1 MLCFIK
7 RAKLENW
14 QNNIISNNI
23 AAIKQLLGNSKTIAV
38 VGMTATTYKPSYYVP
53 KYMLDQGYKI
63 IPINPKLAEIE
74 GIKCFA
80 DLLTVPKPVDIV
92 QIFRRS
98 EDVFPHAEEALGL
111 QPKAVW
117 LQSGIINNK
126 AAELLA
132 KNHIQVIMDRCMY
145 VDHRDFFA

>member
-1 MLCFIK
+1 LAYK
-7 RAKLENW
+7 GSKLENW
-14 QNNIISNNI
+14 QSNIISDDV
-23 AAIKQLLGNSKTIAV
+23 AAIKQLLGASKTIAV

-63 IPINPKLAEIE
+63 IPINPKLTEIE

-80 DLLTVPKPVDIV
+80 NLLEVPKPVDIV

-98 EDVFPHAEEALGL
+98 EDVFPHAEEALVI
-111 QPKAVW
+111 QPKALW

-132 KNHIQVIMDRCMY
+132 KNNIQIIMDRCMY
-145 VDHRDFFA
+145 VDHRDFLLNI

>member
-1 MLCFIK
+1 M
-7 RAKLENW
+7 ENW

-23 AAIKQLLGNSKTIAV
+23 AAIKQLLGDSKTIAV
-38 VGMTATTYKPSYYVP
+38 VGMTAATYKPSYYVP

-80 DLLTVPKPVDIV
+80 DLLAVPKPVDIV

-98 EDVFPHAEEALGL
+98 EDVFPHAEEALEL

-132 KNHIQVIMDRCMY
+132 KNGIQVIMDRCMY